1 MLYDNWRASL
11 FANLPT
17 CPYSF
22 PHGDCM
28 EKVSIGFVGAGF
40 MGQLA
45 HLVNFTDISQC
56 DVVALAERRVQLGRR
71 VCRTI
76 SHPQGL

>member
-1 MLYDNWRASL
+1 
-11 FANLPT
+11 
-17 CPYSF
+17 
-22 PHGDCM
+22 M